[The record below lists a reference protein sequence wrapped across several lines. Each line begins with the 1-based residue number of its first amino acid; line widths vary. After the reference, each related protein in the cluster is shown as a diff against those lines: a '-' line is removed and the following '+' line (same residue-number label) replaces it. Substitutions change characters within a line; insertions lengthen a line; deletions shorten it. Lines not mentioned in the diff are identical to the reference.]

1 MGIFSAIGRELGGLG
16 GKALGGLLG
25 NSDIGESI
33 GREVG
38 GFGGGFIPF
47 KKGGVVMT
55 SAGPMMVMKTK
66 AAPKKGKGKGTQAM
80 KNKMKKVRAAKK
92 K

>member
-1 MGIFSAIGRELGGLG
+1 MGLFSAIGRELGGLG

-38 GFGGGFIPF
+38 GFGGSFIPF

-55 SAGPMMVMKTK
+55 SAGPMMVMKQTK
-66 AAPKKGKGKGTQAM
+66 AKKGKGKGTMAM
-80 KNKMKKVRAAKK
+80 KKKMAKVRAAKK

>member
-1 MGIFSAIGRELGGLG
+1 MGLFSAIGRELGGLG

-38 GFGGGFIPF
+38 GFGGSFIPF

-55 SAGPMMVMKTK
+55 SAGPMMVMKPTK
-66 AAPKKGKGKGTQAM
+66 AKKGKGKSTMAM
-80 KNKMKKVRAAKK
+80 KKKMAKVRAAKK